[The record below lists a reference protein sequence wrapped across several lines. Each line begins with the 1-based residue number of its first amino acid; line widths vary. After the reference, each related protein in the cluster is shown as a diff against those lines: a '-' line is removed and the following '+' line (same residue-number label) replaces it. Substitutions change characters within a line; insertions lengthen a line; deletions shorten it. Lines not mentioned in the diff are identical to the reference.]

1 MEKGMLEMA
10 LNKDIL
16 LGVDI
21 GTTAVRALAFN
32 ARGRVVKEAK
42 IEVGVEH
49 PKPSWAEQ
57 NPDELYLSTV
67 KAVQAVAKHVGGR
80 VKAVGFSGQMHGLC
94 CVDKDGKPLTKLIPW
109 VDVRAGEQAE
119 ELERLLGAK
128 ELYRRTGCPP
138 LFVYI
143 APKIL
148 WVKENQPNIF
158 SECKKILTAQDYV
171 VFKLFGDYYTNPS
184 LASGSQL
191 LNISSIKWDGK
202 LLEAVG
208 IGEEHLPTLVEGD
221 RVFDRLPSH
230 AAEELGLGEG
240 VPVALGASDG
250 ALSNVG
256 VGAVRGGVCA
266 VNLGSSGAVRVV
278 SRKPMWDEDMRF
290 FCYYV
295 ASKRWLC
302 GGAVN
307 NCGIVLRWYRDNFA
321 EKEMERAVELG
332 VDVYKL
338 LDEEAGKAPAGCDG
352 LMFLPFMSGER
363 FPVRD
368 PYVRGM
374 VFGLSLGHGRGH
386 VIRSMVE
393 GVTFTL
399 KWIADALEEHLGIGL
414 VKVSGGGARSKLWRQ
429 IVSDVFEKRVVKTDV
444 EEASA
449 LGAVILAGVAVGEY
463 RSIEE
468 ASERLVVDGEE
479 HLPRPDTVK
488 VYRRTFE
495 IFKEAYSS
503 SREYCERLLKME

>member
-1 MEKGMLEMA
+1 MLEMV

-21 GTTAVRALAFN
+21 GTTAVRAFTFDT
-32 ARGRVVKEAK
+32 RGNMVKQSK
-42 IEVGVEH
+42 IEVGVEY
-49 PKPSWAEQ
+49 PRPSWAEQ
-57 NPDELYLSTV
+57 DPDGIYSSTV
-67 KAVQAVAKHVGGR
+67 KAVRAVAKHVRGC
-80 VKAVGFSGQMHGLC
+80 VKAIGFSGQMHGLC
-94 CVDKDGKPLTKLIPW
+94 CVDEDGEPLTKLIPW

-119 ELERLLGAK
+119 ELEKLLGAK

-138 LFVYI
+138 LLVYI

-148 WVKENQPNIF
+148 WAKKNQPNTF
-158 SECKKILTAQDYV
+158 AECKKMLTAQDYV
-171 VFKLFGDYYTNPS
+171 VFKLFREYYTNPS

-191 LNISSIKWDGK
+191 LNISSIKWDER

-208 IGEEHLPTLVEGD
+208 ISEEYLPTLVEGD
-221 RVFDRLPSH
+221 KVFDRLPSH
-230 AAEELGLGEG
+230 AAEELGLEEG
-240 VPVALGASDG
+240 VPIALGASDG
-250 ALSNVG
+250 ALSNIG
-256 VGAVRGGVCA
+256 LNAVREGVCA

-278 SRKPMWDEDMRF
+278 STEPIWDEDMRF
-290 FCYYV
+290 FCYYI

-321 EKEMERAVELG
+321 DKERERAAEEG

-338 LDEEAGKAPAGCDG
+338 LDEEAEKAPVGCDG

-374 VFGLSLGHGRGH
+374 VFGLSLVHGKGH
-386 VIRSMVE
+386 VIRSMME
-393 GVTFTL
+393 GITYTME
-399 KWIADALEEHLGIGL
+399 WIGDALGEHKKIDLI
-414 VKVSGGGARSKLWRQ
+414 KVSGGGARSNLWRQ
-429 IVSDVFEKRVVKTDV
+429 ITSDVFEKRVVRTSV

-449 LGAVILAGVAVGEY
+449 LGAVILAGVAIGEY
-463 RSIEE
+463 KSIEE
-468 ASERLVVDGEE
+468 AAGELVVDEE
-479 HLPRPDTVK
+479 MHAPRPESIK

-495 IFKEAYSS
+495 IFKEAYRS
-503 SREYCERLLKME
+503 SRAYCDKLLRIKL